1 MLGSASAAS
10 DPSMGC
16 DMKSVRALA
25 DLAPVAVALAI
36 YALIIWYVMPR
47 DSVMGRLLIAIILV
61 GHGLVHVLFG
71 LPRAQQATA
80 EASDATWP
88 FDLSRSWLVSA
99 SHHEVAVRLVALV
112 LSVLVVPG
120 FTLAGLSTLG
130 LVVPAD
136 CCQPLILV
144 SAIASV
150 GLLVIGFSPAL
161 ALGFAIDA
169 VFIWLVL
176 VMGWTPHSS
185 PFGM

>member
-1 MLGSASAAS
+1 
-10 DPSMGC
+10 
-16 DMKSVRALA
+16 MKSVRAMA
-25 DLAPVAVALAI
+25 DLAPVAVALAV
-36 YALIIWYVMPR
+36 YALIVWYVMPR
-47 DSVMGRLLIAIILV
+47 DSAMGRVLIAIILV
-61 GHGLVHVLFG
+61 GHGFVHALFG

-80 EASDATWP
+80 EASDGGWP

-99 SHHEVAVRLVALV
+99 GHHEMLVRVVALV
-112 LSVLVVPG
+112 LIALVVPG

-169 VFIWLVL
+169 VFIWLV
-176 VMGWTPHSS
+176 VAMSWTPHSS